1 MPKPSARGRH
11 RPASPPQRQK
21 PSKRS
26 GAPPGNTN
34 RLTHGLY
41 SRHISMEV
49 EHDID
54 SMPIDQ
60 DHDELAL
67 ARARLGAL
75 LERQRHAPPEDWLGF
90 ERAVWRYIATITS
103 CTHKN
108 AVLGRD
114 RRTSFVTVLE
124 MIRQVNQEQDVQ

>member
-1 MPKPSARGRH
+1 MRKPRSRAPANKTAR
-11 RPASPPQRQK
+11 
-21 PSKRS
+21 KR

-34 RLTHGLY
+34 RLIHGIY
-41 SRHISMEV
+41 SRHLSVQV
-49 EHDID
+49 ESDVD

-60 DHDELAL
+60 SLHELAL

-75 LERQRHAPPEDWLGF
+75 LELQRHAPPEDWLGF
-90 ERAVWRYIATITS
+90 ERAVWRYIATIVS

-114 RRTSFVTVLE
+114 QRTSFVTVLE
-124 MIRQVNQEQDVQ
+124 MIRQVNEEQDVQ